1 MSIIF
6 IIQYYLNKPKG
17 AMSHM
22 SYIISDHQ
30 EKHFLHLNK
39 NNSFSITTDRRQ
51 AYKWNTFNKA
61 NNVLVNLPNSLSFYT
76 TTWKIIFD
84 KQSSK
89 TTSITPTP
97 ILTSSSK
104 STSKTSLKEDIISFR
119 KRLEDELNS
128 LSEQLSDVDKEK
140 EDVIHYIEFNTLNA
154 CQGYKIY
161 NLLHEI
167 MQDRREIKNK
177 FSYIQSILD
186 NLDSTILKNNK
197 PHTYTPKALPTLFT
211 EGI

>member
-1 MSIIF
+1 
-6 IIQYYLNKPKG
+6 
-17 AMSHM
+17 M

-30 EKHFLHLNK
+30 EKHFLCLNK
-39 NNSFSITTDRRQ
+39 NNSYSITTDRRQ

-61 NNVLVNLPNSLSFYT
+61 NNVLINLPNSLSFYT

-84 KQSSK
+84 KQPS
-89 TTSITPTP
+89 
-97 ILTSSSK
+97 TSSSIAPTLTPI
-104 STSKTSLKEDIISFR
+104 SSSNSISKTSIKEDVISFR
-119 KRLEDELNS
+119 KRLEDELDS

-177 FSYIQSILD
+177 FRCVQSLLSNFNTITL
-186 NLDSTILKNNK
+186 NLDLKQNE
-197 PHTYTPKALPTLFT
+197 PLSYTPKALPTLFT

>member
-1 MSIIF
+1 M
-6 IIQYYLNKPKG
+6 P
-17 AMSHM
+17 
-22 SYIISDHQ
+22 YIITDNQ

-39 NNSFSITTDRRQ
+39 NKSFSIVTDRKQ

-61 NNVLVNLPNSLSFYT
+61 NNVLTNLPASLLFYT
-76 TTWKIIFD
+76 TNWKITLD
-84 KQSSK
+84 NQSSQV
-89 TTSITPTP
+89 TPLPISLTP
-97 ILTSSSK
+97 ISPSSSK
-104 STSKTSLKEDIISFR
+104 PSIKEDIISFR

-128 LSEQLSDVDKEK
+128 LSEQLSNIDKEK
-140 EDVIHYIEFNTLNA
+140 EDVVHYIEFNTLNA

-177 FSYIQSILD
+177 YSYIQSILD

>member
-1 MSIIF
+1 
-6 IIQYYLNKPKG
+6 
-17 AMSHM
+17 M

-30 EKHFLHLNK
+30 EKHFLCLNK
-39 NNSFSITTDRRQ
+39 NNSYSITTDRRQ

-61 NNVLVNLPNSLSFYT
+61 NNVLINLPNSLSFYT

-84 KQSSK
+84 KQPS
-89 TTSITPTP
+89 
-97 ILTSSSK
+97 TSSSITT
-104 STSKTSLKEDIISFR
+104 TSSFTSSPKPAPKASIKEDVISFR
-119 KRLEDELNS
+119 KRLEDELDS

-177 FSYIQSILD
+177 FRCVQSLLSNFNTITL
-186 NLDSTILKNNK
+186 NLDLKQNE
-197 PHTYTPKALPTLFT
+197 PLSYTPKALPTLFT